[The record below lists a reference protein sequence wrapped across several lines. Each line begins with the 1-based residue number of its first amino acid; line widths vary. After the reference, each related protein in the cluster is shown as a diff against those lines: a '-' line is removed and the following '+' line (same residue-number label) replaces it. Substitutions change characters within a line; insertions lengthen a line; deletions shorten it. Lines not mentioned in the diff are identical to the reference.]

1 MIGRRQSTIRV
12 AAALAVLVA
21 AHPAPGQQPAERRDT
36 ETAAYRV
43 IVHPRNPHRVLSRS
57 FLRDAFLRKSVTWPD
72 GETIRPADL
81 SRPYAARARFEL
93 EIVGKTP
100 AQLRAYWNQQV
111 FSGKGVPPPALDSE
125 AAVLAY
131 VRRHRGSVAYVPATA
146 STEGVAVVAIK

>member
-1 MIGRRQSTIRV
+1 MIGRRQNTIRV
-12 AAALAVLVA
+12 AVALAVMVVA
-21 AHPAPGQQPAERRDT
+21 DPAPGQEPADRRDT
-36 ETAAYRV
+36 AATAYRV
-43 IVHPRNPHRVLSRS
+43 IVNPRNPRRVLSRS
-57 FLRDAFLRKSVTWPD
+57 FLRDAFLRKSITWSD

-81 SRPYAARARFEL
+81 ARPYASRARFEL

-131 VRRHRGSVAYVPATA
+131 VRRHRGSVAYLPATA
-146 STEGVAVVAIK
+146 STEGVAVVAVK